1 MFYNKVEVKAI
12 ILAVYNIESL
22 GLNSSRIL
30 LKSIVWLCKQYETTK
45 ENLYLEKAMWHIYA
59 YLELG
64 YPYEAGER
72 EFNIVLKYL
81 QLNRADIF
89 STREWAYKKIALT
102 KANVNRL
109 LGKWNPY
116 FQSMKIN
123 DAVADIIKKVR
134 DKEYGKYIYHCG
146 KAIEEGEENTLW
158 EKTFIL
164 YVTKDEAI
172 LQDMNKS
179 KYYMLK
185 EIQHD

>member
-64 YPYEAGER
+64 YPYETGER

-81 QLNRADIF
+81 QN
-89 STREWAYKKIALT
+89 
-102 KANVNRL
+102 
-109 LGKWNPY
+109 
-116 FQSMKIN
+116 M
-123 DAVADIIKKVR
+123 
-134 DKEYGKYIYHCG
+134 
-146 KAIEEGEENTLW
+146 
-158 EKTFIL
+158 
-164 YVTKDEAI
+164 
-172 LQDMNKS
+172 
-179 KYYMLK
+179 
-185 EIQHD
+185 